1 MLYLE
6 QTEEIN
12 SIYSYIDKNYKISD
26 IMNIYRDTVGS
37 GTNYIVET
45 KEKSYFLKLFY
56 FHRYL

>member
-26 IMNIYRDTVGS
+26 IMNIYIDTVGS

-45 KEKSYFLKLFY
+45 K
-56 FHRYL
+56 